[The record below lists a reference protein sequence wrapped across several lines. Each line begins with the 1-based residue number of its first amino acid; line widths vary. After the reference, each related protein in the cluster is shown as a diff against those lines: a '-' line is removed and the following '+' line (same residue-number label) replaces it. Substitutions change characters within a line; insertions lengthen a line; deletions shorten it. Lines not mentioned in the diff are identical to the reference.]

1 MATFARVG
9 GIWGQDTT
17 PNHLPAATRP
27 PPTMTHLLLALAAL
41 APSGDAGDD
50 IILFKAP
57 VQLMAGDAEL
67 GRRKMYPSPASF
79 DVDGDGIKDL
89 VLGGLSGR
97 VTWSRRTADGLGPEK
112 PMERTDGK
120 QLDFNNW

>member
-1 MATFARVG
+1 
-9 GIWGQDTT
+9 
-17 PNHLPAATRP
+17 
-27 PPTMTHLLLALAAL
+27 MTHLLLALAAL
-41 APSGDAGDD
+41 APSGNAGDD

-57 VQLMAGDAEL
+57 VQLMAGDVEL